1 MKTSMKVLLCVS
13 LLLFVASLSTCYFG
27 VNYSISQIPP
37 EVRAKMGDTDWVG
50 VEWITRGLLLL
61 LASLLLLLIAFALIF
76 VRKWKMKNLP
86 K

>member
-1 MKTSMKVLLCVS
+1 MKKSIKVLLWVS

-27 VNYSISQIPP
+27 VNYAISQIPP

-50 VEWITRGLLLL
+50 VEWITRGLFLL
-61 LASLLLLLIAFALIF
+61 LASLLSLLIAFALIF
-76 VRKWKMKNLP
+76 VRKWRMKNLP